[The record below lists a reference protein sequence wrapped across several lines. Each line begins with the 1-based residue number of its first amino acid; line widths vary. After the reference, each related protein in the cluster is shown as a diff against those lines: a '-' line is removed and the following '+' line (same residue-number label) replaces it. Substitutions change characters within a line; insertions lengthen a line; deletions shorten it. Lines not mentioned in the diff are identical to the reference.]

1 MQRTSAF
8 IHELF
13 QVFIQV
19 LEYERKRFFG
29 MNDIMKGN
37 CKKFFLQINGLVPQ
51 KKKKFMGF
59 RI

>member
-19 LEYERKRFFG
+19 FEYERKRFFG

-37 CKKFFLQINGLVPQ
+37 CKKFSLQINGLVPQ
-51 KKKKFMGF
+51 TKKKFMGF